1 MDAVSVQDIQLTMRE
16 VQDHIANWLVDAIG
30 GKKYR
35 EDVWQ
40 YSKGTGGGRSRLWE
54 GGPEDVLEKAG
65 VNFSMIEG
73 TQLPMYVLRGVEA
86 NDTILLSPR
95 LRLTCPSA

>member
-1 MDAVSVQDIQLTMRE
+1 MDTVSVNDIQLTMRE

-35 EDVWQ
+35 EDVWE
-40 YSKGTGGGRSRLWE
+40 YSKGSGGGRSRLWE
-54 GGPEDVLEKAG
+54 GGPQDVLEKAG

-73 TQLPMYVLRGVEA
+73 SQLPMYVARIARGTL
-86 NDTILLSPR
+86 NLLYSD
-95 LRLTCPSA
+95 